1 VALYQVHTQFYT
13 FGGTLL
19 SEYGSYRST
28 LTARKRGSRPVVDGF
43 ESCEE
48 QYARLPHLAFD
59 ALLLDRV
66 GMFAVQ
72 QGTAKVV
79 LALAV
84 LHFAPNLMTVR
95 CCMC

>member
-1 VALYQVHTQFYT
+1 VAVCVGCVRLYC
-13 FGGTLL
+13 
-19 SEYGSYRST
+19 ST

-59 ALLLDRV
+59 ALLLDLV

-84 LHFAPNLMTVR
+84 LEISVVKGEGGG
-95 CCMC
+95 

>member
-1 VALYQVHTQFYT
+1 VAVCVGCVQLYC
-13 FGGTLL
+13 
-19 SEYGSYRST
+19 ST

-59 ALLLDRV
+59 ALLLDLV

-84 LHFAPNLMTVR
+84 LEISVVKGEGGG
-95 CCMC
+95 